1 MFSKS
6 PLFPKN
12 PDEAATPGTT
22 PAVSGSV
29 PAPAVSSSASAAPR
43 AGRIVP
49 SAADSD
55 NGKGSGADTAAAGES
70 RLVVGP
76 NVKLRGAEISDCDT
90 LIVEG
95 RVEAK
100 MDSRVIR
107 VAENGFFSGT
117 VGIDVAEINGRFEGE
132 LTARTQLI
140 IRSTG
145 CVSGTI
151 RYGKIFIEEGGQISG
166 DIKAID
172 PAVPASASSSSSG
185 SASGS
190 SVASF

>member
-12 PDEAATPGTT
+12 PDEAASTPAGTT
-22 PAVSGSV
+22 PATGSSSVS
-29 PAPAVSSSASAAPR
+29 APTVSSSAAAAPR

-55 NGKGSGADTAAAGES
+55 GKGAGEAAGES

-145 CVSGTI
+145 CVNGTI

-172 PAVPASASSSSSG
+172 PAVPVGESSTGSG
-185 SASGS
+185 
-190 SVASF
+190 VASF

>member
-12 PDEAATPGTT
+12 PDEAASTPAGTT
-22 PAVSGSV
+22 PATGSSSVS
-29 PAPAVSSSASAAPR
+29 APTVSSSAAAAPR

-100 MDSRVIR
+100 MDIRVIR

-145 CVSGTI
+145 CVNGTI

-172 PAVPASASSSSSG
+172 PAVPVGESSTGSG
-185 SASGS
+185 
-190 SVASF
+190 VASF

>member
-12 PDEAATPGTT
+12 PDEAATPGATT
-22 PAVSGSV
+22 ATGGTV
-29 PAPAVSSSASAAPR
+29 PAPAVSSASAAPR

-55 NGKGSGADTAAAGES
+55 GKGAGEAAAGES

-145 CVSGTI
+145 CVNGTI

-172 PAVPASASSSSSG
+172 PAVPVGESSTGSG
-185 SASGS
+185 
-190 SVASF
+190 VASF

>member
-12 PDEAATPGTT
+12 PDEAASTPAGTT
-22 PAVSGSV
+22 PATGSSSVS
-29 PAPAVSSSASAAPR
+29 APTVSSSAAAAPR

-55 NGKGSGADTAAAGES
+55 GKGAGEAAAGES

-145 CVSGTI
+145 CVNGTI

-172 PAVPASASSSSSG
+172 PAVPVGESSTGGSG
-185 SASGS
+185 
-190 SVASF
+190 VASF